1 MKEKFIILV
10 ADRNKHIR
18 ELLKR
23 ELSDDGYQVILAKT
37 AAEVVTIV
45 SSVDPIHLIV
55 IDSDLPDGGLV
66 DIMLKLKSRLDRI
79 PVVQHSCRCDQQTEI
94 ALSSTIHEIEKG
106 SDSISRI
113 RALADRI
120 YHQIFPASAANP
132 SAGPAVRP
140 DKRG

>member
-37 AAEVVTIV
+37 VAEVVTIV

-55 IDSDLPDGGLV
+55 IDDDLPDGGLV
-66 DIMLKLKSRLDRI
+66 DIMLKLKGRLDRI
-79 PVVQHSCRCDQQTEI
+79 PVVHHSCHRNHSTDI
-94 ALSSTIHEIEKG
+94 ALSRTIYDIEKG
-106 SDSISRI
+106 RDSISRI
-113 RALADRI
+113 RILAD
-120 YHQIFPASAANP
+120 QISRQVTSAAVP
-132 SAGPAVRP
+132 GKSGRP
-140 DKRG
+140 VIQPDTNR